1 MKRWQ
6 TAVAVLIGAVVAV
19 GLGYVLHV
27 DMQSEVPNTTLWVGV
42 LTAIGVVLTA
52 VVTQV
57 STKRREI
64 EARHFEQKREAYQG
78 MVDVWTSLIVA
89 NMSAIGGTGK
99 IDEQEI
105 ARQLVDLKRQAMF
118 WGDRDVVRWWIEMNE
133 DIEDWAQSPVDM
145 MFQVDRLFRLMRQEL
160 GKDNSGIR
168 QGDLLG
174 LYLTGG
180 RKALLDARKASSA
193 G

>member
-6 TAVAVLIGAVVAV
+6 TFVAVLAGAVIAID
-19 GLGYVLHV
+19 LGYVLYV
-27 DMQSEVPNTTLWVGV
+27 DMQSEAPNTTLWVGV

-78 MVDVWTSLIVA
+78 VVDVWTNLLLA

-118 WGDRDVVRWWIEMNE
+118 WGDRAVVRWWIGMNE
-133 DIEDWAQSPVDM
+133 GIEDWKQSPVDM

-168 QGDLLG
+168 
-174 LYLTGG
+174 
-180 RKALLDARKASSA
+180 
-193 G
+193 